1 MQLFRGL
8 GSTDYQ
14 DVLRAIGQFL
24 DERGYCNVRLV
35 EHEEGL
41 LVQAT
46 LTIDGQT
53 STTYETLLLTDEAIQ
68 RLLEQAYCRRADAPA
83 RRLVLTASGLAG
95 LLPADRLPGAVSN

>member
-24 DERGYCNVRLV
+24 DERGYRNVRLV

-46 LTIDGQT
+46 PTVDGQIA
-53 STTYETLLLTDEAIQ
+53 TTYETLLLTDEAIQ
-68 RLLEQAYCRRADAPA
+68 RLLEQAYQRRADAPS
-83 RRLVLTASGLAG
+83 RRLVLTNAGLSG
-95 LLPADRLPGAVSN
+95 LLPADRLPGAAN

>member
-8 GSTDYQ
+8 SSTDYQ

-24 DERGYCNVRLV
+24 DERGYRNVRLI

-46 LTIDGQT
+46 PTIDGQT

-68 RLLEQAYCRRADAPA
+68 RLLENAYQRRADAPT
-83 RRLVLTASGLAG
+83 RRLVLTASGLTG
-95 LLPADRLPGAVSN
+95 LLPADRLPSAASN

>member
-24 DERGYCNVRLV
+24 DERGYHNVRLV

-46 LTIDGQT
+46 PSVDGQV
-53 STTYETLLLTDEAIQ
+53 SSTYETLLLTDEAIQ
-68 RLLEQAYCRRADAPA
+68 RLLEHAYRRRADAPP
-83 RRLVLTASGLAG
+83 RRLALTASGLTG
-95 LLPADRLPGAVSN
+95 LLPPARLPGTATN